1 MLFLADGVGGL
12 DGVCSAEGKGTRR
25 TLEGLKFGVRGTFTS
40 GKRCS
45 WRFAGTGRLNFVGRG
60 LVIVSEWGAMGAT
73 PMKNGRSGAAMAS
86 SRKETAALATRS
98 VEYSPGEF
106 L

>member
-1 MLFLADGVGGL
+1 MGVEVL
-12 DGVCSAEGKGTRR
+12 DGVCGAEGKGTYCS

-45 WRFAGTGRLNFVGRG
+45 CRFAGTGRLNFVGRG
-60 LVIVSEWGAMGAT
+60 FVIVSEWGAMGAT
-73 PMKNGRSGAAMAS
+73 PRKKGRSGAAMAS
-86 SRKETAALATRS
+86 SKKDTAALATRS

>member
-1 MLFLADGVGGL
+1 MGYE
-12 DGVCSAEGKGTRR
+12 CEMR
-25 TLEGLKFGVRGTFTS
+25 TAVEEVRLLTFEGLKFGVRGTFTS

-45 WRFAGTGRLNFVGRG
+45 CRFAGTGRLNFVGRG

-98 VEYSPGEF
+98 VEYSPGRF

>member
-1 MLFLADGVGGL
+1 
-12 DGVCSAEGKGTRR
+12 
-25 TLEGLKFGVRGTFTS
+25 
-40 GKRCS
+40 
-45 WRFAGTGRLNFVGRG
+45 VGRG

-98 VEYSPGEF
+98 VEYSPGRF